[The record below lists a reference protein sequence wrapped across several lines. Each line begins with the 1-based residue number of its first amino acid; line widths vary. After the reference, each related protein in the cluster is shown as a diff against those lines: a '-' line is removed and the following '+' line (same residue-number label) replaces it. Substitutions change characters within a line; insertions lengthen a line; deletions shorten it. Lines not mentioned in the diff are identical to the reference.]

1 MTEVQAVPQSSIDAD
16 IVSGVAQFLGPVVVD
31 LTALAVD
38 GKQAH
43 WHVRGANFQ
52 AVHEL
57 LDEVV
62 EHAHEYADTAAERV
76 VALGLP
82 LDVRIQ
88 TVGRTA
94 TNPPLT
100 AGFQQSDATIA
111 QIIASI
117 DATLVTVRTA
127 VEELGLLDAVSQDVA
142 IEIARGLE
150 KDRWFLF
157 AHLCELTATPSKAK
171 PIRSSRARLRTLCT
185 AVRACTRAKPS
196 SSSSR
201 ATAATA
207 AEATPSPSL
216 ASSIQ

>member
-1 MTEVQAVPQSSIDAD
+1 MTEVKAVPQSSMSAD
-16 IVSGVAQFLGPVVVD
+16 VVSGVAQFLGPIVVD

-57 LDEVV
+57 LDSIVD
-62 EHAHEYADTAAERV
+62 HAHDYADTAAERV

-88 TVGRTA
+88 TVGAKASTPQLA
-94 TNPPLT
+94 
-100 AGFQQSDATIA
+100 AGFQQSDAVIA

-117 DATLVTVRTA
+117 DATLVNVRTA
-127 VEELGLLDAVSQDVA
+127 IDELGELDAASQDVA

-157 AHLCELTATPSKAK
+157 AHLATK
-171 PIRSSRARLRTLCT
+171 
-185 AVRACTRAKPS
+185 
-196 SSSSR
+196 
-201 ATAATA
+201 
-207 AEATPSPSL
+207 
-216 ASSIQ
+216 

>member
-1 MTEVQAVPQSSIDAD
+1 MTDVKVVPQSSMSAD
-16 IVSGVAQFLGPVVVD
+16 VVSGVAQFLGPVVVD

-57 LDEVV
+57 LDSVV
-62 EHAHEYADTAAERV
+62 DHAHDYADTAAERV

-88 TVGRTA
+88 TVGAKT
-94 TNPPLT
+94 TTPKLD
-100 AGFQQSDATIA
+100 AGFQQSDAVIA
-111 QIIASI
+111 QVIASI

-127 VEELGLLDAVSQDVA
+127 VDELGTLDAVSQDVA

-157 AHLCELTATPSKAK
+157 AHLATK
-171 PIRSSRARLRTLCT
+171 
-185 AVRACTRAKPS
+185 
-196 SSSSR
+196 
-201 ATAATA
+201 
-207 AEATPSPSL
+207 
-216 ASSIQ
+216 

>member
-1 MTEVQAVPQSSIDAD
+1 MTEVQVVPQSSMSAD
-16 IVSGVAQFLGPVVVD
+16 VVSGVAQFLGPVVVD

-62 EHAHEYADTAAERV
+62 EHAHDYADTAAERV

-88 TVGRTA
+88 TVGSKA
-94 TNPPLT
+94 TTPKMSE
-100 AGFQQSDATIA
+100 GFLQSDTAIA
-111 QIIASI
+111 QVIASI
-117 DATLVTVRTA
+117 DATLATVRTA
-127 VEELGLLDAVSQDVA
+127 VEELAELDPVSQDVA
-142 IEIARGLE
+142 IEIARGLD

-157 AHLCELTATPSKAK
+157 AHLAAK
-171 PIRSSRARLRTLCT
+171 
-185 AVRACTRAKPS
+185 
-196 SSSSR
+196 
-201 ATAATA
+201 
-207 AEATPSPSL
+207 
-216 ASSIQ
+216 